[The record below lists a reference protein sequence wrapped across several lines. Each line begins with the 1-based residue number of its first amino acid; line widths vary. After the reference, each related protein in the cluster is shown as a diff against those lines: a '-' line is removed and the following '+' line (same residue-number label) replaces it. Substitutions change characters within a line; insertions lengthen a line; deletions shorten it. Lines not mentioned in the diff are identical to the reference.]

1 MLFRA
6 IAIFALSSTVLA
18 ADLSQAPAVL
28 ADQSQI
34 AEVETD
40 SGGTIT
46 MAPGITNILRITRP
60 VRTVLIGNPGV
71 LDTTLVDDKTLAL
84 TAKAAGTTNLIL
96 LDENNAELLQAT
108 VQVGPRAHRIQAF
121 YGDQMQTYSCTPEC
135 IGDPRPVPTSQ
146 YTTTYETRD
155 AQGNVVNTTRSSTNV
170 APPPPGMPP
179 VSPPAPGV
187 PVR

>member
-1 MLFRA
+1 M
-6 IAIFALSSTVLA
+6 
-18 ADLSQAPAVL
+18 
-28 ADQSQI
+28 
-34 AEVETD
+34 AEVETF

-46 MAPGITNILRITRP
+46 MAPGITNILRITHA

-96 LDENNAELLQAT
+96 LDEKNAEILQAT
-108 VQVGPRAHRIQAF
+108 VHVGLRPHQIQAF
-121 YGDQMQTYSCTPEC
+121 YGEQVQTYSCTPGC

-146 YTTTYETRD
+146 YVTTYETRD

-170 APPPPGMPP
+170 TPPLPGMPP
-179 VSPPAPGV
+179 ASPPAPGV
-187 PVR
+187 PAR